1 MTPKLPFF
9 EWCIIILFC
18 GILALL
24 ACFALL
30 RKPSYPASQ
39 TTNQELNHPVT
50 QLQVTI
56 TGEVFRPGT
65 YELDVNTT
73 LKDLIE
79 LADPLPSAD
88 LSRVNSRRKLYD
100 GQSVYVPPK
109 TPLTI
114 TILGAVQNPGTLQI
128 MSGTRVYEL
137 ANQIAFLPEADIQS
151 IRKKR
156 RYLKEGDLINVP
168 SKKEKSNK
176 KKKQVQ
182 QKKTINTKAPAKQC
196 E

>member
-9 EWCIIILFC
+9 EWCIIVLFC
-18 GILALL
+18 AIVALL

-30 RKPSYPASQ
+30 RKPSYPPSKII
-39 TTNQELNHPVT
+39 TQELNPSIT

-88 LSRVNSRRKLYD
+88 LSKVNSRRKLYD

-137 ANQIAFLPEADIQS
+137 ANQIAFLPEADIQF
-151 IRKKR
+151 IRTKR
-156 RYLKEGDLINVP
+156 RYLKEGDIINVP
-168 SKKEKSNK
+168 SKKGKAIK
-176 KKKQVQ
+176 KMGSKGKGQG
-182 QKKTINTKAPAKQC
+182 T
-196 E
+196 